1 MVKKLY
7 EIYDIYENMLFKLEL
22 DTLLVHLAREG
33 NLRAQK
39 KIAIMCRNTLPQ
51 KRRSKIFIHFQN
63 LEFTNLE
70 SGKRLEQKSS
80 LTAKNSFAHR
90 TDNLSACDY
99 PGCTACENGQYEKC
113 YHRP

>member
-33 NLRAQK
+33 NPGAQK

-70 SGKRLEQKSS
+70 SNKKLENKPQ
-80 LTAKNSFAHR
+80 ARKNSFAHR